1 MVAEIA
7 QTLSQEYDIETL
19 SIQLPKVFNYMK
31 GEDAQFEIVTS
42 PTMQPLRL
50 MYNHNKVTKTVAH
63 IFVNTRCMDL
73 DYRNAYERGN

>member
-1 MVAEIA
+1 
-7 QTLSQEYDIETL
+7 
-19 SIQLPKVFNYMK
+19 MK